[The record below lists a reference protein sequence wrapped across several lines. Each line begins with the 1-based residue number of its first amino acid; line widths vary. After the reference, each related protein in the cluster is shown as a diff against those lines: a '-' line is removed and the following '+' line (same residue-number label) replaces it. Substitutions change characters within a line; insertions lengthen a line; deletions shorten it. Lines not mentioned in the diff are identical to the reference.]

1 MRLNTHIRL
10 FPHLVT
16 TKRKTNIS
24 RTTEEVPL
32 SLPHAKNFRVV
43 IAVSVGC
50 FIILVVILLIICLC
64 RMWKRRARV
73 KAMPPSSSSHHG
85 HVTVNEITV
94 YTTPDGQVKEVSNN
108 EAYEME
114 NVREFYL

>member
-1 MRLNTHIRL
+1 
-10 FPHLVT
+10 
-16 TKRKTNIS
+16 
-24 RTTEEVPL
+24 
-32 SLPHAKNFRVV
+32 
-43 IAVSVGC
+43 
-50 FIILVVILLIICLC
+50 
-64 RMWKRRARV
+64 
-73 KAMPPSSSSHHG
+73 MPPSSSSHHG